1 LKGVLSLKEFPSIE
15 EITQLLNIKQ
25 RLFNFSMI
33 QPKVVKSQIPHI
45 TSFFL
50 LEVGSKGMSKK

>member
-1 LKGVLSLKEFPSIE
+1 FPSIE